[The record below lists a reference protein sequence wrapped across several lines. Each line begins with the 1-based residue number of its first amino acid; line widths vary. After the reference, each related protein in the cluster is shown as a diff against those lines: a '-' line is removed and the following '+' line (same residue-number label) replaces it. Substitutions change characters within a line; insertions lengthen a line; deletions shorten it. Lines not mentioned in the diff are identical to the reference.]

1 MPINKKSDGW
11 YWGSKG
17 PFKSKDK
24 AEEIQR
30 AAYASGYQKLMKDSA
45 MTDRARVRP
54 DPESVMMEDYEAER
68 ATKPVMTR
76 SEFNRTVK
84 EIQERLARNDES
96 LGESQQGIDLKQ
108 WRQKQLKS
116 YAEKAKEEYNDR
128 RKNPKFAEPS
138 LPVLQDLHLAILELN
153 HHQQSFEQNH
163 HQHSF

>member
-76 SEFNRTVK
+76 SEFN
-84 EIQERLARNDES
+84 LS
-96 LGESQQGIDLKQ
+96 LIHIS
-108 WRQKQLKS
+108 
-116 YAEKAKEEYNDR
+116 
-128 RKNPKFAEPS
+128 EPTR
-138 LPVLQDLHLAILELN
+138 PY
-153 HHQQSFEQNH
+153 
-163 HQHSF
+163 